1 MPDALFAEV
10 RWHFSEQELVDLT
23 LAVVAINGWNRL
35 AISFRPEV
43 GSDRPR
49 AAAAGEE
56 RAPCER
62 ATVLGRA
69 MGYRLAALRRTAIVT
84 HAARDS
90 SFPGEWENAGLQP
103 MSHIADAE
111 ALVHEFDRHRP
122 ALFGLAYR
130 MLGSAMDAE
139 DILQEAFLRWQQSPH
154 YYEVQSP
161 RAFPLTIVTRL
172 CLDALRAA
180 RARRE
185 HYVGPWL
192 PEPLV
197 QAEAADPLDQ
207 AENVDT
213 LSFAFLLL
221 LERLTPLER
230 AVFILHEVF
239 GYSYDEVAG
248 MIGSN
253 GPHCRQLGHRA
264 RQRLAAERPRFRA
277 DPAQAAQAARAFA
290 RACAAGDLQGLLA
303 LFAHDIALWTD
314 GGGKARAARNIVHG
328 ADRVARFFVG
338 IMRKV
343 GHLMTV
349 EHASVNGQPG
359 LLVWIDDRINRVY
372 TFDLDAHGRIQAIY
386 CVLNPDK
393 LRGIARGG
401 PAAPG

>member
-1 MPDALFAEV
+1 MT
-10 RWHFSEQELVDLT
+10 QT
-23 LAVVAINGWNRL
+23 
-35 AISFRPEV
+35 
-43 GSDRPR
+43 
-49 AAAAGEE
+49 
-56 RAPCER
+56 
-62 ATVLGRA
+62 
-69 MGYRLAALRRTAIVT
+69 
-84 HAARDS
+84 
-90 SFPGEWENAGLQP
+90 
-103 MSHIADAE
+103 ADAE
-111 ALVHEFDRHRP
+111 ALLHEYDRHRP
-122 ALFGLAYR
+122 VLFGLAYR

-139 DILQEAFLRWQQSPH
+139 DILQEAFLRWQQASRH
-154 YYEVQSP
+154 EVQSP
-161 RAFPLTIVTRL
+161 RAFLLTIVTRL

-197 QAEAADPLDQ
+197 QGEAADPLNQ
-207 AENVDT
+207 AENADT

-230 AVFILHEVF
+230 AVFILHDVF
-239 GYSYDEVAG
+239 GYSYEEVAG
-248 MIGSN
+248 LIGSN
-253 GPHCRQLGHRA
+253 GPCCRQLGHRA

-277 DPAQAAQAARAFA
+277 DPAQAEQAARAFA

-359 LLVWIDDRINRVY
+359 LLGWIDGRINRVY
-372 TFDLDAHGRIQAIY
+372 AFDLDAQGHILAIY

-393 LRGIARGG
+393 LRGIARSGA
-401 PAAPG
+401 AAPG